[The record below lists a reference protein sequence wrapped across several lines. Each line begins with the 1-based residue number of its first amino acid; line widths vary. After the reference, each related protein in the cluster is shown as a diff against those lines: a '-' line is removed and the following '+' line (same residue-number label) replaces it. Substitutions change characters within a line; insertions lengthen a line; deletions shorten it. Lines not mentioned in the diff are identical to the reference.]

1 MRKIFTFLLL
11 ISFVTISFAQEEKAP
26 EVPKGPWKPSGTLGI
41 NLSQI
46 SFTNWSKGGDNSLS
60 WNNLLNMGLKYKQE
74 DWTWVNG
81 LKLAYGRMKVGERG
95 YRTTDNDL
103 YFESVLSK
111 NIGWAVDPYVAL
123 TVRTVVANGF
133 NYTDSTESQISAFFD
148 PGYLTEAV
156 GFTYNRSENFTS
168 RLGIAIEQ
176 TLTDKYRQYS
186 DDPDTP
192 NEIEKFKMETGIE
205 SVTEAK
211 YTLDDNLLLT
221 TKLRLFSAFDN
232 LDVWDVIFDNTITAK
247 INSYLNVNLNV
258 LMVYDADETLKTQL
272 KQALQIGVTFNL
284 F

>member
-1 MRKIFTFLLL
+1 MRKLFTLILFFSLTSFL
-11 ISFVTISFAQEEKAP
+11 IAQDAVAP
-26 EVPKGPWKPSGTLGI
+26 EVKKSDWKPTGTLGI

-46 SFTNWSKGGDNSLS
+46 SFSNWSKGGDNSLT
-60 WNNLLNMGLKYKQE
+60 WNNILNAGLKYNHE

-81 LKLAYGRMKVGERG
+81 LKLAYGRMKIGERG
-95 YRTTDNDL
+95 YRTTDNEL

-123 TVRTVVANGF
+123 TIRTVVANGF
-133 NYTDSTESQISAFFD
+133 EYTDSTETQISSFFD
-148 PGYLTEAV
+148 PGYITEAI
-156 GFTYNRSENFTS
+156 GFTYNKSENITS
-168 RLGIAIEQ
+168 RLGVAIEQ
-176 TLTDKYRQYS
+176 TLTNKFRKYS

-211 YTLDDNLLLT
+211 YTLDENLLLNS
-221 TKLRLFSAFDN
+221 KLRLFSSFKH
-232 LDVWDVIFDNTITAK
+232 LDTWDVLFDNTITAK

-258 LMVYDADETLKTQL
+258 VVVYDADETLKTQL